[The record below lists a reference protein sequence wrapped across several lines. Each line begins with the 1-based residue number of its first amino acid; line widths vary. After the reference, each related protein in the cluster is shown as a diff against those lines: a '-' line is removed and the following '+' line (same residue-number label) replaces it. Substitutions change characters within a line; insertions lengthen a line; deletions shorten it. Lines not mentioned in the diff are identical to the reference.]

1 MYSFRTSLGP
11 VELAFTDR
19 LGGVSASPYDALNLS
34 ISGDD
39 SDAAKAENHRLLVE
53 DFAPEVADLGREQG
67 SWGFFDLFQV
77 HGNAVHVVEERNAPG
92 RPEAD
97 GIVTALVTAPL
108 MVRAADCVPVLL
120 ADPASGV
127 IGAAHAGRKGVESS
141 VVVQTVAEMRR
152 LGAGAIE
159 AWIGPY
165 ICGAC
170 YEVPQQMQD
179 DVEALAPG
187 SRSTTSWGTPGL
199 DLGAGLR
206 AQLEALDVE
215 VHLDAV
221 RCTLESADLHSYRRD
236 GAASGRHAG
245 IIRLRE
251 AVR

>member
-19 LGGVSASPYDALNLS
+19 LGGVSAAPYDALNLS

-39 SDAAKAENHRLLVE
+39 SEAAKSENHRRVVE
-53 DFAPEVADLGREQG
+53 DFAPDVADLGRARG

-77 HGNAVHVVEERNAPG
+77 HGNAVDIVEERAVAR

-97 GIVTALVTAPL
+97 GIVTAQVTAPL

-120 ADPASGV
+120 ADPVTGV
-127 IGAAHAGRKGVESS
+127 IGAAHAGRKGVESG
-141 VVVQTVAEMRR
+141 VVLRTVEEMRR
-152 LGAGAIE
+152 LGAGSIE

-165 ICGAC
+165 ICGGC

-179 DVEALAPG
+179 EVDALAPG

-199 DLGAGLR
+199 DLGAGLQV
-206 AQLEALDVE
+206 QLERVDVR
-215 VHLDAV
+215 VHVDAV
-221 RCTLESADLHSYRRD
+221 RCTRESADLHSYRRD
-236 GAASGRHAG
+236 GASSGRHAG

-251 AVR
+251 EAR